1 MQSNQDR
8 LISDLKKL
16 KEYYKKHQKQSDIT
30 FDYIGFYVLDKLAI
44 DLLGFSFEPFS
55 VFEDPNEIQS
65 LFEKMSC
72 QEINSFNTFMR
83 DNYEDLFALFNKLNK
98 YLIKID
104 YPTLPFYKLIN
115 GYSEKDFTDIL
126 L

>member
-104 YPTLPFYKLIN
+104 YPTLPFYKLIS
-115 GYSEKDFTDIL
+115 GYSEKDFTDI
-126 L
+126 

>member
-65 LFEKMSC
+65 LF
-72 QEINSFNTFMR
+72 
-83 DNYEDLFALFNKLNK
+83 
-98 YLIKID
+98 
-104 YPTLPFYKLIN
+104 
-115 GYSEKDFTDIL
+115 
-126 L
+126 